1 MHPVSIAAEKVFT
14 LFGFLPVTNS
24 LLTTWLVMAILILGA
39 YLTTRKMRKV
49 PQGLQNAFE
58 AIVEGFMDLIEGVTN
73 DRKRA
78 REFFV
83 YAFTI
88 FLFIVASNWM
98 GLIPGVGSIGFFEV
112 AKEVAKEGAHEA
124 VEGGHGGGYFPLF
137 RAGSSDLS
145 FTLAIALCT
154 IVYVQYIGFRHLKLG
169 YLKKYLNFSG
179 PIQFFVGLLEI
190 VSELAKIVSFSFR
203 LFGNIFAGE
212 VLLVVMT
219 FLAPYIVP
227 IPFYGLEIFVGFVQ
241 ALVFMMLTLV
251 FLNGATASHDE
262 H

>member
-24 LLTTWLVMAILILGA
+24 LLTTWIVMVVLIAIA
-39 YLTTRKMRKV
+39 YFTTRKMRKI
-49 PQGLQNAFE
+49 PQGMQNAFE

-73 DRKRA
+73 DRKKA
-78 REFFV
+78 KEFFA

-88 FLFIVASNWM
+88 FLFIAFSNWM
-98 GLIPGVGSIGFFEV
+98 GLVPGVGAIGFGVNTPEFV
-112 AKEVAKEGAHEA
+112 
-124 VEGGHGGGYFPLF
+124 PLF

-145 FTLAIALCT
+145 FTIALALST
-154 IVYVQYIGFRHLKLG
+154 IIYVQYMGFKHLKLG

-179 PIQFFVGLLEI
+179 PIQFFVGILEI
-190 VSELAKIVSFSFR
+190 ISEFAKIISFSFR

-212 VLLVVMT
+212 VLLLVMT
-219 FLAPYIVP
+219 FLAPFIVP

-251 FLNGATASHDE
+251 FLNGATVGHDE

>member
-24 LLTTWLVMAILILGA
+24 LLTTWLVMIVLITIA
-39 YLTTRKMRKV
+39 FFTTRKMRKV
-49 PQGLQNAFE
+49 PQGMQNAFE

-78 REFFV
+78 KEFFV

-88 FLFIVASNWM
+88 FLFIAFSNWM
-98 GLIPGVGSIGFFEV
+98 GLIPGVGAIGFYEV
-112 AKEVAKEGAHEA
+112 LKEGAKEGAEA
-124 VEGGHGGGYFPLF
+124 VAEGGHEGIFVPLF

-145 FTLAIALCT
+145 FTIALALST
-154 IVYVQYIGFRHLKLG
+154 ILYVQYIGFKHLHLG

-179 PIQFFVGLLEI
+179 PIQFFVGILEI
-190 VSELAKIVSFSFR
+190 ISEFAKIISFSFR

-212 VLLVVMT
+212 VLLLVMT
-219 FLAPYIVP
+219 FLAPFIIP

-251 FLNGATASHDE
+251 FLNGATVSHDE